1 VQCKI
6 GDRFVPNVPSAQ
18 KSFWT
23 HPMVLLGDKAQVKAH
38 FSPFGDNAIL
48 MQDRCTV
55 CVERTIGSEIILN
68 GPNETPR

>member
-1 VQCKI
+1 VLVQCKI

-38 FSPFGDNAIL
+38 FSPFGDNANL
-48 MQDRCTV
+48 DAR
-55 CVERTIGSEIILN
+55 
-68 GPNETPR
+68 